1 MRILG
6 IDPGATVTG
15 YGVVERVGSGVEHRA
30 HGTLRF
36 PRNHAPHQRLAAIY
50 AGVTQWVEDA
60 QPDAAAIEKIFVSA
74 SPRSALVLG
83 QARGAALAAL
93 GNRGVPVFEYA
104 PQQLKR
110 SVTGN
115 GAATKRQVQ
124 SMVRR
129 LLTLE
134 STPAADAADALAL
147 ALCHAQAGPLAR
159 LEGAGADVRRGRPGR
174 GGGRRRSGAGGVVV
188 RRLR

>member
-6 IDPGATVTG
+6 IDPGSSVTG

-36 PRNHAPHQRLAAIY
+36 PRNHAQHQRLAAIY
-50 AGVTQWVEDA
+50 AGVTQWVAEA
-60 QPDAAAIEKIFVSA
+60 RPDVAVVEKIFVSA
-74 SPRSALVLG
+74 SARSALVLG

-93 GNRGVPVFEYA
+93 GSAGVPVCEYA

-115 GAATKRQVQ
+115 GAASKRQVQ
-124 SMVRR
+124 AMVRR

-147 ALCHAQAGPLAR
+147 ALCHAQAGPLATLAAQGEAR
-159 LEGAGADVRRGRPGR
+159 RTRGRRGRR
-174 GGGRRRSGAGGVVV
+174 ARADLVV
-188 RRLR
+188 RRVR

>member
-15 YGVVERVGSGVEHRA
+15 YGVVERTGSGVEHRA

-36 PRNHAPHQRLAAIY
+36 PRSHAPHQRLAAIFD
-50 AGVTQWVEDA
+50 GVTQWVDDA
-60 QPDAAAIEKIFVSA
+60 RPDAAAIEKIFVSA

-93 GNRGVPVFEYA
+93 GSRGVPVFEYA

-124 SMVRR
+124 AMVRR

-134 STPAADAADALAL
+134 ATPAADAADALAL

-159 LEGAGADVRRGRPGR
+159 LAGAGTEPRGARPRR
-174 GGGRRRSGAGGVVV
+174 GGRRRAGSGGVVV

>member
-6 IDPGATVTG
+6 IDPGSSVTG
-15 YGVVERVGSGVEHRA
+15 YGAVERKNSGIEHRA

-36 PRNHAPHQRLAAIY
+36 PRAHAQHQRLAAIY
-50 AGVTQWVEDA
+50 AGVTQWVAET
-60 QPDAAAIEKIFVSA
+60 QPDAAVVEKIFVSA
-74 SPRSALVLG
+74 SPRSALILG

-93 GNRGVPVFEYA
+93 GSAGIPVYEYA

-115 GAATKRQVQ
+115 GSASKRQVQ
-124 SMVRR
+124 AMVRR

-134 STPAADAADALAL
+134 TTPAADAADALAL
-147 ALCHAQAGPLAR
+147 ALCHAQAGPLAALA
-159 LEGAGADVRRGRPGR
+159 LEVDARGLRARRDR
-174 GGGRRRSGAGGVVV
+174 GKRQPSMVV